1 MPSSF
6 TKHTNPKFIFLGL
19 IEEVCQGTQMP
30 IKVLVF
36 SNPLDH
42 LVMRPDVGLQLPV
55 TLRVMESGAIH
66 IVIIVAMVP
75 VLLPINLEKNFDR
88 RCRFDR
94 LRLDCALVRRLP
106 RWGST
111 GLYCFVD
118 MVFMACCWFR
128 MASSGYGPVTL
139 LLPFQSFLTN
149 YTWGLA
155 WRSILPRLLPASLW
169 ILPASLPQPES
180 SAKPMKKAK
189 V

>member
-106 RWGST
+106 R
-111 GLYCFVD
+111 
-118 MVFMACCWFR
+118 
-128 MASSGYGPVTL
+128 
-139 LLPFQSFLTN
+139 
-149 YTWGLA
+149 
-155 WRSILPRLLPASLW
+155 
-169 ILPASLPQPES
+169 
-180 SAKPMKKAK
+180 
-189 V
+189 